1 MSDDTR
7 APSHTPVPWIKTMR
21 SQALH
26 RAYGGPERR
35 SDVVPIGPWL
45 AATLD
50 EIDYGV
56 LLLRDA
62 TTVAYANHSARAE
75 LDGDHPMQLAGN
87 SLRARHARDATA
99 LREAITAATR
109 RGMRRML
116 TLGLAPK
123 QITVAVVP
131 VTTSGP
137 DEEPA
142 ALLVL
147 EKRQVCG
154 QLSLQ
159 GFARCHGLTS
169 AETSV
174 LQALCNGLDPMEIAQ
189 QNGVAVCTIR
199 SQIGSLRAKTGASS
213 IRELLSRIAALPPL
227 GTALQRYSAQLFGAL
242 TLLTLF

>member
-1 MSDDTR
+1 
-7 APSHTPVPWIKTMR
+7 
-21 SQALH
+21 
-26 RAYGGPERR
+26 
-35 SDVVPIGPWL
+35 
-45 AATLD
+45 
-50 EIDYGV
+50 
-56 LLLRDA
+56 
-62 TTVAYANHSARAE
+62 
-75 LDGDHPMQLAGN
+75 
-87 SLRARHARDATA
+87 
-99 LREAITAATR
+99 
-109 RGMRRML
+109 
-116 TLGLAPK
+116 
-123 QITVAVVP
+123 
-131 VTTSGP
+131 
-137 DEEPA
+137 
-142 ALLVL
+142 VL

-199 SQIGSLRAKTGASS
+199 SQIGSLRAKTGVSS